1 MSKTWARREGN
12 RERDARFRRER
23 ERMEIIRRK
32 REARQQRRQYPP
44 EMPE

>member
-32 REARQQRRQYPP
+32 KEARQQRRQPP